1 MTKLL
6 DHAVEPVRA
15 LLPDEQD
22 DIARF
27 VLQLAGNEQPVMH
40 LTDEE
45 KVSFANSRGE
55 AARREFAT
63 DEQVRATWAGTVC
76 ESSLHPVGQR

>member
-6 DHAVEPVRA
+6 DDAVEAARA
-15 LLPDEQD
+15 LPPEEQN

-27 VLQLAGNEQPVMH
+27 VLQLAGRGQPMMN
-40 LTDEE
+40 LTPEE
-45 KVSFANSRGE
+45 RASFAKSRDE

-63 DEQVRATWAGTVC
+63 DDEVRATWARHG
-76 ESSLHPVGQR
+76 L

>member
-6 DHAVEPVRA
+6 DHAVEAVRA
-15 LLPDEQD
+15 LPPHEQD

-40 LTDEE
+40 LTEAE
-45 KVSFANSRGE
+45 KASLAKSRGE
-55 AARREFAT
+55 AARREFAR
-63 DEQVRATWAGTVC
+63 DEQVRATWARHG
-76 ESSLHPVGQR
+76 L

>member
-1 MTKLL
+1 VTKLL

-45 KVSFANSRGE
+45 KVSFAKSRGE

-63 DEQVRATWAGTVC
+63 DEQVRATWARHG
-76 ESSLHPVGQR
+76 L

>member
-6 DHAVEPVRA
+6 DDAVEAARA
-15 LLPDEQD
+15 LPPDEQD
-22 DIARF
+22 GIARF

-40 LTDEE
+40 LTVEE
-45 KVSFANSRGE
+45 KASFAKSRGE

-63 DEQVRATWAGTVC
+63 DEQVRATWARHG
-76 ESSLHPVGQR
+76 L